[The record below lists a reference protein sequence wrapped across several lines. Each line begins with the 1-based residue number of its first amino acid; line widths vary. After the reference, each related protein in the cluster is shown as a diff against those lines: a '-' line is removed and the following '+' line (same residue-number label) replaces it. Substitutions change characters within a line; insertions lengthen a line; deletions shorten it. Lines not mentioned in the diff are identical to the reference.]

1 MNSGI
6 YTVMVERKIT
16 FSHYFP
22 SFLPSSCFVFA
33 ILIYDVLQKTKA
45 QNSVH
50 WHNAWK
56 GDILHIYFSCF
67 LKYPCNEVLF
77 FLHEFLYVFG
87 RETPSLYHTKI
98 FCFQFLLQLP
108 RKRLL
113 QKRIPCSEQF
123 WNILLIVSKS
133 LKSGNA
139 LHYNRLGPDLKQ
151 EANISGYG
159 SNHKQSHQTVQS
171 VDIEFLIWELSFPYS

>member
-1 MNSGI
+1 
-6 YTVMVERKIT
+6 MVERKIT

-22 SFLPSSCFVFA
+22 SFLPSFFLFCLCYSNLWCSA
-33 ILIYDVLQKTKA
+33 EDKSPELSTLA
-45 QNSVH
+45 QRLER
-50 WHNAWK
+50 WHIA
-56 GDILHIYFSCF
+56 HIFFMFFKISMQWGF
-67 LKYPCNEVLF
+67 F

-159 SNHKQSHQTVQS
+159 SNHKQSHQIVQS

>member
-77 FLHEFLYVFG
+77 FCMNSCMYLAEKLPPFITQRYSAFSSCCNFPERDSFRKG
-87 RETPSLYHTKI
+87 SLAQSSSEI
-98 FCFQFLLQLP
+98 FF
-108 RKRLL
+108 
-113 QKRIPCSEQF
+113 
-123 WNILLIVSKS
+123 
-133 LKSGNA
+133 
-139 LHYNRLGPDLKQ
+139 
-151 EANISGYG
+151 
-159 SNHKQSHQTVQS
+159 
-171 VDIEFLIWELSFPYS
+171 